1 MDRTDRPDPDKD
13 QARIQMLVDAI
24 TDYAIYML
32 DPNGLVTSWNSGAE
46 RFKGYRPHEILGLH
60 FSRFYT
66 DEDRAAGLPARALAI
81 AESEGRFEHE
91 GWRVRKDGSR
101 FWANVVI
108 DPIRDPKTGALAG
121 FAKVTRDITERRQA
135 EETLRRS
142 EERFWILVQGVTDY
156 AIYMLDPDGRITNWN
171 TAPRGSRAI
180 RKRKLLGNTSP
191 GSICPR
197 NAAQECRSRHSPRC
211 KKRSV

>member
-66 DEDRAAGLPARALAI
+66 EEDRAAG
-81 AESEGRFEHE
+81 
-91 GWRVRKDGSR
+91 
-101 FWANVVI
+101 
-108 DPIRDPKTGALAG
+108 
-121 FAKVTRDITERRQA
+121 
-135 EETLRRS
+135 
-142 EERFWILVQGVTDY
+142 
-156 AIYMLDPDGRITNWN
+156 
-171 TAPRGSRAI
+171 
-180 RKRKLLGNTSP
+180 
-191 GSICPR
+191 
-197 NAAQECRSRHSPRC
+197 CRPEPWP
-211 KKRSV
+211 